1 MTPCQSPHS
10 SVCVVPRCGE
20 PNGLTGR
27 FFDRLLC
34 LLAGLVVIAGST
46 VLPALAQPLD
56 PGSLI
61 GVWSGRMTAMDDPS
75 LNSKMVLTIKR
86 VEGGYVFGLREVYP
100 MHGPVVSRSFRGTL
114 EGNELRIGAWTLTV
128 FPGRM
133 TGHGRGG
140 SGKAAARGGID
151 VELTKE

>member
-1 MTPCQSPHS
+1 
-10 SVCVVPRCGE
+10 
-20 PNGLTGR
+20 
-27 FFDRLLC
+27 
-34 LLAGLVVIAGST
+34 
-46 VLPALAQPLD
+46 
-56 PGSLI
+56 
-61 GVWSGRMTAMDDPS
+61 MTAMDDPS
-75 LNSKMVLTIKR
+75 LNMKMVLTIKC

-114 EGNELRIGAWTLTV
+114 EGNELRFASWTLTV

-140 SGKAAARGGID
+140 TGKAAARGGID